1 MLTWGYGLVRLV
13 WFGLVEREKE
23 NHLRKWFLLVRV
35 LANVIIHFLSSLFVK
50 QCCGDFLLQ
59 ILLDSGHLNK

>member
-1 MLTWGYGLVRLV
+1 VLTWGYGLVCLV

-23 NHLRKWFLLVRV
+23 NHLRKWFSLVRV
-35 LANVIIHFLSSLFVK
+35 LASIIIHFLSSLFGK
-50 QCCGDFLLQ
+50 QYCGDFLLQ